1 MIRIDNMAGQRV
13 FRGGLTV
20 LFVIILLT
28 AWAQGAVSNNWRAVG
43 EGDCPGQD
51 VAEST
56 GPNPDDLKCT
66 DAFLGQTAVCREQS
80 CTYKSIET
88 ASCTG
93 GASPGRMFT
102 CSPVDVSGSKPEV
115 SASKTDVSGN
125 KTDVNGSKTDSVIP
139 ITPVAPVTPITP
151 VAPAASGGMQPLT
164 PPSDP
169 VIYMNSNSRGVQNG
183 PTKATTFVINTPH
196 LVTFIYTY
204 HYLNGGKLPGKIGL
218 KHADGTIYGPWRAE
232 GAVGPGGVP
241 NAYWFVL
248 PYVELK
254 AGSYT
259 VTDTDIETW
268 SYNRR
273 SSNAGFVVIRG
284 FRR

>member
-1 MIRIDNMAGQRV
+1 MIRIVDMAGQRV

-20 LFVIILLT
+20 LFVTILIA
-28 AWAQGAVSNNWRAVG
+28 AWTQGAGSNNWRAVG
-43 EGDCPGQD
+43 TGDCTGQD
-51 VAEST
+51 VAESI

-66 DAFLGQTAVCREQS
+66 DAFRGQTAICREQS
-80 CTYKSIET
+80 CTYKNIET
-88 ASCTG
+88 TSCTG
-93 GASPGRMFT
+93 GSSPDRMFT
-102 CSPVDVSGSKPEV
+102 CSPVV
-115 SASKTDVSGN
+115 
-125 KTDVNGSKTDSVIP
+125 VNESKTDSSGSKADI
-139 ITPVAPVTPITP
+139 VTPII
-151 VAPAASGGMQPLT
+151 SRGMQPLA

-169 VIYMNSNSRGVQNG
+169 VIYTNGNNRGVQNG
-183 PTKATTFVINTPH
+183 PTRATTFVIDAPH

-254 AGSYT
+254 TGSYT
-259 VTDTDIETW
+259 VTDSDTETW

-273 SSNAGFVVIRG
+273 SSNAGFAVIRG

>member
-1 MIRIDNMAGQRV
+1 MLRIVDMAGQRV

-20 LFVIILLT
+20 LFVTILIA
-28 AWAQGAVSNNWRAVG
+28 AWAQVAGSNSWRAVG

-51 VAEST
+51 VAESI

-66 DAFLGQTAVCREQS
+66 DDVRGQTAICREQS
-80 CTYKSIET
+80 CTYKNIET

-93 GASPGRMFT
+93 GASPGLMYT
-102 CSPVDVSGSKPEV
+102 CSPVVVGGSKPDGSE
-115 SASKTDVSGN
+115 
-125 KTDVNGSKTDSVIP
+125 SKTDSVIP
-139 ITPVAPVTPITP
+139 I
-151 VAPAASGGMQPLT
+151 ASGGMQPLA

-169 VIYMNSNSRGVQNG
+169 VIYSNGNNRGVQNG
-183 PTKATTFVINTPH
+183 PTRATTFVIDAPH
-196 LVTFIYTY
+196 LITFIYTY

-218 KHADGTIYGPWRAE
+218 KNADGTIYGPWRAE
-232 GAVGPGGVP
+232 GAAGPGGVP

-259 VTDTDIETW
+259 VTDSDTDTW

-284 FRR
+284 LRR

>member
-1 MIRIDNMAGQRV
+1 MIRIAYMAGQRV
-13 FRGGLTV
+13 FRVGLTV
-20 LFVIILLT
+20 LFVTILIA

-43 EGDCPGQD
+43 TGDCPGLD
-51 VAEST
+51 VADST
-56 GPNPDDLKCT
+56 GPNPDNSKCT
-66 DAFLGQTAVCREQS
+66 DAFRGQTAVCREQS
-80 CTYKSIET
+80 CTYKNIET
-88 ASCTG
+88 DLCTG
-93 GASPGRMFT
+93 GANTGRMYT
-102 CSPVDVSGSKPEV
+102 CIPVVVSGSKN
-115 SASKTDVSGN
+115 D
-125 KTDVNGSKTDSVIP
+125 I
-139 ITPVAPVTPITP
+139 VTPII
-151 VAPAASGGMQPLT
+151 SRGMQPLA

-169 VIYMNSNSRGVQNG
+169 VIYTNGNNRGVQNG
-183 PTKATTFVINTPH
+183 PTKATTFVIDAPH

-218 KHADGTIYGPWRAE
+218 KHTDGTMYGPWRAE
-232 GAVGPGGVP
+232 GAVGQGGVP

-259 VTDTDIETW
+259 VTDSDTETW